1 MRPTLRTRRDWG
13 DAERDANREADRLE
27 GRAPVRRRDLHVGAG
42 CGHRGVR
49 RDRRA
54 DGAARRPAA
63 RLPGHRVGARPGIEE
78 GHHGVVLADRGRR
91 GGVEAGGRARR
102 GPADR
107 PGTVGRR
114 VPPPDRDRDPRLRF
128 GAVKAIVCEE
138 YGPPDRVLRLTDV
151 DDPVAGDGQVLVR
164 VRATSVNPADWHFVR
179 GEPYLARLSMG
190 LRKPKY
196 PIMGCDLAGTV
207 EAVGP
212 GVTALKPG
220 DEVYGSP
227 FMEGFGGFA
236 ELAAVPE
243 DVLVPKPPGPTFEQA
258 AAVPMAGLTALQ
270 GVRDQGRVEAGQ
282 RVLIIGAA
290 GGVGTFAV
298 QIAKALGAEVTGVC
312 STGKVDLVR
321 SLGADRVVDYTTDDL
336 DAETAEPYDV
346 VFQVS

>member
-1 MRPTLRTRRDWG
+1 
-13 DAERDANREADRLE
+13 
-27 GRAPVRRRDLHVGAG
+27 
-42 CGHRGVR
+42 
-49 RDRRA
+49 
-54 DGAARRPAA
+54 
-63 RLPGHRVGARPGIEE
+63 
-78 GHHGVVLADRGRR
+78 
-91 GGVEAGGRARR
+91 
-102 GPADR
+102 
-107 PGTVGRR
+107 
-114 VPPPDRDRDPRLRF
+114 
-128 GAVKAIVCEE
+128 VKAIVCEE

-190 LRKPKY
+190 LRKPKF

-220 DEVYGSP
+220 DEAYGSP
-227 FMEGFGGFA
+227 FMEGFGAFA
-236 ELAAVPE
+236 ERAAVPE
-243 DVLVPKPPGPTFEQA
+243 DVLVPKPPGLTFEQA

-346 VFQVS
+346 VFQVSGTRSPSQCRRLLTRTGTLVPISGDTDRGRVIGPMSRFIAAKAQSPFVRQTVRIYTVESKKADLQALTELIEAGKVSPVIDRTYPLREVPEALLYIEKGQARGKTVITV